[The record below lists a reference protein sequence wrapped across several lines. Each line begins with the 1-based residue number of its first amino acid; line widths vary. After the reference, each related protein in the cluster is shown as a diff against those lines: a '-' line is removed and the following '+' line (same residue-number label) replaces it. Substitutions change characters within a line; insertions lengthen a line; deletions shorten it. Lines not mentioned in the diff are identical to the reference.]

1 MRGMGSSS
9 VTRQSLKW
17 RDWDINPA
25 TNPSTHSLL
34 CLQSALGLEP
44 NISIVRE
51 TRERLHPAIDEG
63 RGRAPQP
70 NTARQNSGSPA
81 EEGAYWVALS
91 SLDVMLCGLI
101 VDCYAMFHWCSSEAC
116 SFWGKAEKGW
126 IWGRGEWGRLM
137 GEGEKLQ
144 LGCNMGEEW
153 FFFSNLKK
161 KKGKA
166 FQKSLS
172 TYK

>member
-1 MRGMGSSS
+1 MWGPRVETRAWIS
-9 VTRQSLKW
+9 VRIYFCHLLRVSAASTGQSWAGLIGPS
-17 RDWDINPA
+17 RDWIMGP
-25 TNPSTHSLL
+25 PLSTHYSCVLVG
-34 CLQSALGLEP
+34 LQPLGLFLTLLL
-44 NISIVRE
+44 VLGTLRW
-51 TRERLHPAIDEG
+51 
-63 RGRAPQP
+63 
-70 NTARQNSGSPA
+70 
-81 EEGAYWVALS
+81 YWVALS